1 MLTRLES
8 WKNNQTSEIE
18 TMRVSVRD
26 TALNIS
32 QLKDSETA
40 FKNSV
45 KTKLTDANEQLKG
58 DISRSRADLVTK
70 KDHDASLKSVFAKL
84 KSVEQNPPSKSDCA
98 PLTLAFEKLT
108 SSLNSQ
114 LERLCSNIDKALQPL
129 ADFTTITPSQAKRS
143 ASHVESLHIR
153 SSGCTSIPSETSTSC
168 IRQPSAHLGTSHD
181 AAIQNTTR
189 APTIQPTPTVQP
201 APSIHIPATPT
212 NVHGLSNGANENSRR
227 RPSLNITEQHVTL
240 NHNVTTAQQQPTSS
254 SSQRTSAWESNG
266 SSDGFREQRR
276 RKGHFNLATRRHHKS
291 FVLTGISIDSDLEGL
306 QDFLE
311 YDMNLRCKQ
320 VKFLLTSREDCKVA
334 HIMVDDEQAEYITTN
349 VYWPPGMSCR
359 PWLQR
364 HDYLRRFRHFDDSDT
379 AN

>member
-1 MLTRLES
+1 MLRVSLSQTTKQVCSLQSDIAGVKNDLVSASCILNDRMNSNEGNDREITQFSKSIGSLTRLLTKLES
-8 WKNNQTSEIE
+8 WKNNQMSEIE

-189 APTIQPTPTVQP
+189 APTIQPTQSYSQPLLYTFQQLRQMSTDCPTEPMRTP
-201 APSIHIPATPT
+201 A
-212 NVHGLSNGANENSRR
+212 
-227 RPSLNITEQHVTL
+227 
-240 NHNVTTAQQQPTSS
+240 
-254 SSQRTSAWESNG
+254 
-266 SSDGFREQRR
+266 D
-276 RKGHFNLATRRHHKS
+276 
-291 FVLTGISIDSDLEGL
+291 
-306 QDFLE
+306 
-311 YDMNLRCKQ
+311 
-320 VKFLLTSREDCKVA
+320 A
-334 HIMVDDEQAEYITTN
+334 H
-349 VYWPPGMSCR
+349 R
-359 PWLQR
+359 
-364 HDYLRRFRHFDDSDT
+364 
-379 AN
+379 